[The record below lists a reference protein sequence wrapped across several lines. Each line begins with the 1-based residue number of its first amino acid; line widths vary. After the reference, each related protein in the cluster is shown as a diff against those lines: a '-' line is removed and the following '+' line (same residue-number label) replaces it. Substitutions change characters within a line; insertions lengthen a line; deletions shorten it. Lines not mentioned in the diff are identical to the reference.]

1 MVKPKSVT
9 HIKIAIC
16 GNPNTGKKTFGTTF
30 HQREIMDKK
39 EENSNR
45 YTISNECLDIE
56 FLYIQPSAGSS
67 FEDVQP
73 EDIPWYD
80 IDAFILF
87 YAVDEMNS
95 FTQMQVFHRSFDV
108 LQKEEKNTYGLL
120 KPCICIGN
128 KCDTAEIVREV
139 PLATA
144 MKFSD
149 TANAPYFET
158 SAKTGKNVSAVI
170 EDLIKQILRYRK
182 QKELLNTSKNKSNPN
197 LQSDKKKTSFFRSR
211 RDVEDDDLFNSNA

>member
-1 MVKPKSVT
+1 
-9 HIKIAIC
+9 
-16 GNPNTGKKTFGTTF
+16 
-30 HQREIMDKK
+30 
-39 EENSNR
+39 
-45 YTISNECLDIE
+45 
-56 FLYIQPSAGSS
+56 
-67 FEDVQP
+67 
-73 EDIPWYD
+73 
-80 IDAFILF
+80 
-87 YAVDEMNS
+87 MNS

-128 KCDTAEIVREV
+128 KCDTAEIVRGKWEKSRVFWPTICDTNHHFLICFIDSNFEMVTTILITYTIYTLPRILIIQTTIEV